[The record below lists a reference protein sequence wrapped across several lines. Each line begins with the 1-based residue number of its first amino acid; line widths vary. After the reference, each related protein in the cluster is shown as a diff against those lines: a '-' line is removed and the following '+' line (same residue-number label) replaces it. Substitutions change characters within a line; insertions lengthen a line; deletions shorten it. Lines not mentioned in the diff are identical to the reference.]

1 MGFNFMDLMSEESK
15 RFNIDDSAD
24 EIVFLPVDKLKPT
37 SKNFYSIE
45 DDRVRKLAA
54 SIEMLSSEDKLGI
67 QQNLVVR
74 KIEDSEE
81 YEIVSGETRWQA
93 VNLLLS
99 EGRTKITEVPCKVE
113 SGSDPVRDELI
124 LILTNSTQRV
134 RSDAEKMK
142 EIDRLRELLQEYK
155 KSNKLGG
162 TMQQAIAD
170 ILGVSK
176 TKVGTLDNINRH
188 LIQELKQDYEQGMIS
203 TAVANKLAG
212 IDEELQIAAR
222 DLLYEKG
229 SLHTIDVDGLI
240 MNKHFQNKA
249 NNSDQKDD
257 VEDSADMPKE
267 NTDDSAP
274 GNMSISFSV
283 DSTED
288 EVKEDD
294 ISFSMP
300 MPEVEEEEEDLSE
313 YLSDQVK
320 DSCRRSDAF
329 VFYRDL
335 IGQKERDLINSGNL
349 LEAKNIIAADRW
361 GRYGTG
367 SWTQNIHV
375 DTMRQGK
382 LRFIHEKYHYEYEV
396 TITQLLKAIYEI
408 IEKSPML
415 RIEEKQ
421 KKGAGKDI
429 NNLVSLAGENIQAS
443 KEAVEDLISKYEI
456 RLSLFERDESAN
468 EKAEI
473 NTRVIY
479 DALVLY
485 KSELDKRLGGNTT
498 CSD

>member
-15 RFNIDDSAD
+15 RFSIDDSAD
-24 EIVFLPVDKLKPT
+24 EIVLLPVEKLKPT

-54 SIEMLSSEDKLGI
+54 SIEMLSAEDKLGI

-74 KIEDSEE
+74 KIEDSDE

-99 EGRTKITEVPCKVE
+99 EGRTNITEVPCKVE

-155 KSNKLGG
+155 KNHKLGG

-188 LIQELKQDYEQGMIS
+188 LIQGLKQDYEQGMIS

-229 SLHTIDVDGLI
+229 SLHTIDVDCFI
-240 MNKHFQNKA
+240 MKKHFQNESD
-249 NNSDQKDD
+249 NSDQKDD
-257 VEDSADMPKE
+257 VEDSADMLKE
-267 NTDDSAP
+267 HPDDSAP

-288 EVKEDD
+288 EVKGDD

-300 MPEVEEEEEDLSE
+300 MPEVEEEDLS
-313 YLSDQVK
+313 D
-320 DSCRRSDAF
+320 
-329 VFYRDL
+329 
-335 IGQKERDLINSGNL
+335 
-349 LEAKNIIAADRW
+349 
-361 GRYGTG
+361 
-367 SWTQNIHV
+367 
-375 DTMRQGK
+375 
-382 LRFIHEKYHYEYEV
+382 
-396 TITQLLKAIYEI
+396 

-415 RIEEKQ
+415 RIEEKR

-429 NNLVSLAGENIQAS
+429 NNLVSLADENNQVS

-456 RLSLFERDESAN
+456 RLSLFERDESTN
-468 EKAEI
+468 KKAEI

-479 DALVLY
+479 DALILY
-485 KSELDKRLGGNTT
+485 KSELNKRLGGNTT

>member
-1 MGFNFMDLMSEESK
+1 MGFNFMDLMNEESK
-15 RFNIDDSAD
+15 RFSSDNSTD
-24 EIVFLPVDKLKPT
+24 EVVLIPVGKLKPT

-74 KIEDSEE
+74 KIGDSEE

-99 EGRTKITEVPCKVE
+99 EGRTKIAEVPCKVE

-155 KSNKLGG
+155 KNHKLGG

-188 LIQELKQDYEQGMIS
+188 LIQGLKLDYEHGMIS
-203 TAVANKLAG
+203 TSVANKLAG
-212 IDEELQIAAR
+212 IDEELQKAAR

-229 SLHTIDVDGLI
+229 SLSTIDVDCFI
-240 MNKHFQNKA
+240 MRKHFQNESDD
-249 NNSDQKDD
+249 SDQKDD
-257 VEDSADMPKE
+257 VENSADVPKE
-267 NTDDSAP
+267 HPDDSAP

-288 EVKEDD
+288 EVKADD

-300 MPEVEEEEEDLSE
+300 MPDVEEDLSG
-313 YLSDQVK
+313 V
-320 DSCRRSDAF
+320 
-329 VFYRDL
+329 
-335 IGQKERDLINSGNL
+335 
-349 LEAKNIIAADRW
+349 
-361 GRYGTG
+361 
-367 SWTQNIHV
+367 
-375 DTMRQGK
+375 
-382 LRFIHEKYHYEYEV
+382 
-396 TITQLLKAIYEI
+396 
-408 IEKSPML
+408 EKSPMH
-415 RIEEKQ
+415 RIEEKR
-421 KKGAGKDI
+421 KKSPGNDK
-429 NNLVSLAGENIQAS
+429 NNLVSLADENIQAS

-456 RLSLFERDESAN
+456 RLSLFNRDESTN
-468 EKAEI
+468 KKAEI

-479 DALVLY
+479 DALMLY
-485 KSELDKRLGGNTT
+485 KSELDKIFGGNTT

>member
-15 RFNIDDSAD
+15 RFSSDNSTD
-24 EIVFLPVDKLKPT
+24 EVVLIPVGKLKPT

-74 KIEDSEE
+74 KIEDSDE

-188 LIQELKQDYEQGMIS
+188 LIQGLKLDYEQGMIS

-212 IDEELQIAAR
+212 LDEELQKAAR
-222 DLLYEKG
+222 ELLYEKG
-229 SLHTIDVDGLI
+229 SLSTIDVDCFI
-240 MNKHFQNKA
+240 MRKHFQNESDD
-249 NNSDQKDD
+249 SDQKDD
-257 VEDSADMPKE
+257 VEDSADVPKE
-267 NTDDSAP
+267 HPDDSAP

-300 MPEVEEEEEDLSE
+300 MPEVEEEEEDLS
-313 YLSDQVK
+313 D
-320 DSCRRSDAF
+320 D
-329 VFYRDL
+329 
-335 IGQKERDLINSGNL
+335 
-349 LEAKNIIAADRW
+349 
-361 GRYGTG
+361 
-367 SWTQNIHV
+367 
-375 DTMRQGK
+375 
-382 LRFIHEKYHYEYEV
+382 
-396 TITQLLKAIYEI
+396 
-408 IEKSPML
+408 EKSPMH
-415 RIEEKQ
+415 RIEEKR
-421 KKGAGKDI
+421 KKVSSNDI
-429 NNLVSLAGENIQAS
+429 NNLVSLADENIQAS

-456 RLSLFERDESAN
+456 RLSLFDRDESTN
-468 EKAEI
+468 KKAEI

-479 DALVLY
+479 DALMLY
-485 KSELDKRLGGNTT
+485 KSELDKIFGGNTT